1 MHVSVGH
8 RLPSDLL
15 FDIEHYKGTA
25 QSHDSSLSSTPDGLG
40 TPPANKTP
48 RLQTPDSLKLLT
60 LPKQQQQQQ
69 PSPTSASSDDK
80 TTKLSKIHIIDS
92 DKLAFNDNNGNNAQV
107 VKRNEE
113 NISKS
118 LSPVVKKEPTTDNNV
133 SCVDGTG
140 LPKKSLT
147 SHDNLVS
154 EFFIRE
160 IPKSPHL
167 AKDFSPSGERIRDSV
182 RARRQQRMQQNRENF
197 RKSST
202 ETGGIPAIMSKNL
215 SQANINDKQC
225 EPDLLPTFPDTDVV
239 LRAVKNSLEQC
250 KSIEPTVMTQ
260 QPNRTKCRPYGE
272 KGFIINVNEGL
283 LTLNNVKD
291 LDNCS
296 DFDSSCDT
304 SLNYVDVNDDFASNT
319 AEMTPVGSPCRNGL
333 AKIEENSAA
342 TVTVKS
348 TKCIAERDDNNAS
361 GNICNKSIRIV
372 PPSVIDQP
380 RSTKSY
386 KSALE
391 DLKQKLNLCKTKLD
405 SLETAGRETI
415 SNSTTSMRNYFK
427 IMPQVHGQKA
437 SKDVDAK
444 AKATRSTSMF
454 GRIDSG
460 GHVANA
466 NIGSAKR
473 TTGSSKLFRINDTP
487 IFERRHVR
495 SLLPPA
501 LFRRSDSD
509 EQIVS
514 VANYRTLESPAS
526 TTTKVHV
533 TPSTHVQRDI
543 PRSHFEKTF
552 SFKQKVSPTSDPKP
566 TYNFNGAAA
575 ATSRSAAVE
584 VSSNTHSNGS
594 RHIKMHGT
602 HTAKRTGLQQMPNK
616 DDSAKRNM
624 GKSVHMDSR
633 SAGPAGKTNILSPER
648 VHRLNAKL
656 TEAKQQKMISNAAL
670 PARHTTSSYL
680 YRVHG
685 SKGSG
690 VGSEV
695 SVVRKGLEKFDKR
708 NANKG
713 CVLESTPL

>member
-25 QSHDSSLSSTPDGLG
+25 QSRESSLSSTPDGLG

-48 RLQTPDSLKLLT
+48 RLQTPDSLKPLA
-60 LPKQQQQQQ
+60 LPQQ
-69 PSPTSASSDDK
+69 PSSTISATSDDK
-80 TTKLSKIHIIDS
+80 TTKPSKIHIIDS
-92 DKLAFNDNNGNNAQV
+92 DKLACNDNNCNNAQV
-107 VKRNEE
+107 IKRNVE

-118 LSPVVKKEPTTDNNV
+118 LSPDVSQQTSIDNDV
-133 SCVDGTG
+133 SCVDGGG
-140 LPKKSLT
+140 LRKETVT

-202 ETGGIPAIMSKNL
+202 ETGGIPAIVSTNVVHAKTNVKH
-215 SQANINDKQC
+215 S
-225 EPDLLPTFPDTDVV
+225 EPDPLPTFPDTDVV
-239 LRAVKNSLEQC
+239 LRAVKNSLEQS
-250 KSIEPTVMTQ
+250 KSIDPAVMSQ
-260 QPNRTKCRPYGE
+260 QPHRTKCRPYGE
-272 KGFIINVNEGL
+272 KGFIINVNEGS

-304 SLNYVDVNDDFASNT
+304 SLNYVDLNDDFASNT
-319 AEMTPVGSPCRNGL
+319 AEMTPIGSPCRNGL
-333 AKIEENSAA
+333 AKIEENLPA
-342 TVTVKS
+342 TISVKT
-348 TKCIAERDDNNAS
+348 TKCIAERDDNTS
-361 GNICNKSIRIV
+361 GNIYNNSIRII
-372 PPSVIDQP
+372 PPSVIEEP

-415 SNSTTSMRNYFK
+415 SNSKTSMRNYFK
-427 IMPQVHGQKA
+427 IMPQVHGQKVSA
-437 SKDVDAK
+437 PSEDVDTK
-444 AKATRSTSMF
+444 VKSTRTSMF

-460 GHVANA
+460 AHVADTKT
-466 NIGSAKR
+466 AKR
-473 TTGSSKLFRINDTP
+473 TTGGSKLFRINDTP

-495 SLLPPA
+495 SLLPPS

-509 EQIVS
+509 EQIVPI
-514 VANYRTLESPAS
+514 ANYRRLESPAS
-526 TTTKVHV
+526 ANKVQV
-533 TPSTHVQRDI
+533 APSTHHRDI

-566 TYNFNGAAA
+566 TYNFSGAAA
-575 ATSRSAAVE
+575 KSSPVE
-584 VSSNTHSNGS
+584 VSSNVHSNGS

-602 HTAKRTGLQQMPNK
+602 TQTAATTPKTNRTSLQAATNN
-616 DDSAKRNM
+616 DDSMKKNAA
-624 GKSVHMDSR
+624 KSVYMETR
-633 SAGPAGKTNILSPER
+633 STSAAPAGKTNILSPER
-648 VHRLNAKL
+648 IHRLNAKL
-656 TEAKQQKMISNAAL
+656 TEAKQQKVVSL

-690 VGSEV
+690 GSGNEL
-695 SVVRKGLEKFDKR
+695 SAVRKGLEKFDKR
-708 NANKG
+708 NGNKN